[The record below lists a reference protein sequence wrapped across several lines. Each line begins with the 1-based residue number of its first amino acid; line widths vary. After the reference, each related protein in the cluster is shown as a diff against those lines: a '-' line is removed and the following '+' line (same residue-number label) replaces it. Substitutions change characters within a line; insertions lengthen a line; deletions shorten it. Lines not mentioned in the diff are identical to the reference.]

1 MAPTKEVH
9 FRLRQSTVDKLK
21 AMLDDSPHRSLAAL
35 ADDILGRELDR
46 LLREGDAD
54 DKPTH

>member
-1 MAPTKEVH
+1 LSVTKEVH

-46 LLREGDAD
+46 LVREREAD
-54 DKPTH
+54 GESTH

>member
-1 MAPTKEVH
+1 LSVTKEVH

-46 LLREGDAD
+46 MLREREAD
-54 DKPTH
+54 GKQ